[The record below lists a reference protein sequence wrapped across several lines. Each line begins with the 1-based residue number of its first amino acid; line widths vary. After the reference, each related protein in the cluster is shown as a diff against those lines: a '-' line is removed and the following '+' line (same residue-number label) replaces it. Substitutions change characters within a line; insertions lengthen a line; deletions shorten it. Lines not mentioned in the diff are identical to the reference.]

1 MPFEGLDAVREA
13 MYQLGVEN
21 IYCKALSENDN
32 RKQQIYIGG
41 DWPSLNAFPL
51 GKVRADTGA
60 KRPNFKASL
69 DFSWL
74 ADDGSACRAPGAQ
87 LILYPDYP
95 EIRLSGFLGR
105 CSAAPRAHL
114 QPVPK
119 SGRKSRGQPDG
130 RMLLLGTTGDG
141 RIIAWLALPD
151 SEAATAIRSE
161 VCGMQAPSTG
171 LRSGGKKPSTGLLYR
186 LATPLSSGAIRD
198 EVLEKLK
205 AIHVSGPVPAIRLK
219 DGRRVP
225 TVASYPHAC
234 GYTLE
239 AEMGLSPNGRPEPD
253 YKGWELKSF
262 GGSAITVMEPE
273 PDGGYYG
280 SSGCRKFLD
289 TYGRRSPNDGK
300 IRFVGSHRL
309 DRQHAGHR
317 TTLEL
322 KGFDAGE
329 GRIVDLDGGIYLHD
343 VTGAVAASWSFS
355 NLISHWG
362 KKHNQAVYIPYV
374 RVGDAF
380 HYVGRKSRFTD
391 PVTGKRQL
399 GHIVWMCEGTD
410 FSLFLAALSSGA
422 VFYDPGCSMNDPALS
437 SALDVKG
444 RNPFRVRKG
453 KIHQLY
459 RSTVPRAVV

>member
-1 MPFEGLDAVREA
+1 MPFDGLGAVREA
-13 MYQLGVEN
+13 MCRLGVEN
-21 IYCKALSENDN
+21 IYCKMLSENDN

-41 DWPSLNAFPL
+41 DWPSLNVFPL
-51 GKVRADTGA
+51 GEVRTDTDG

-74 ADDGSACRAPGAQ
+74 ADDGSACHAPRAQ

-105 CSAAPRAHL
+105 CRAAPRAHL

-119 SGRKSRGQPDG
+119 QDRKSRNQPDG
-130 RMLLLGTTGDG
+130 RILLLGTSGDG

-151 SEAATAIRSE
+151 SAAAVAIRDE
-161 VCGMQAPSTG
+161 IREGKAAPI
-171 LRSGGKKPSTGLLYR
+171 GLLYR
-186 LATPLSSGAIRD
+186 LGTPPSSDAIRD
-198 EVLEKLK
+198 EVLAKLK
-205 AIHVSGPVPAIRLK
+205 AIHAAGPVRAIRLE

-239 AEMGLSPNGRPEPD
+239 AEMGLSPNGKPEPD

-280 SSGCRKFLD
+280 YSGCRKFLD
-289 TYGRRSPNDGK
+289 TYGRRSIKDGK

-309 DRQHAGHR
+309 DRKHASHG

-322 KGFDAGE
+322 KGFDADE

-343 VTGAVAASWSFS
+343 PAGTVAASWSFS

-362 KKHNQAVYIPYV
+362 KKHHQAVYIPYV

-380 HYVGRKSRFTD
+380 HYVGKRSWFTD
-391 PVTGKRQL
+391 PATGKRQL

-410 FSLFLAALSSGA
+410 FSLFLAALASGA
-422 VFYDPGCSMNDPALS
+422 VYYDPGSSMNDPALS
-437 SALDVKG
+437 SALKVKG

-459 RSTVPRAVV
+459 RSTLPEAVA